1 MKRVR
6 FLKAGTI
13 EGKTVAA
20 AARKVYGRKVDVKRN
35 PNPSSAEWGMV
46 ISPAGEPHEFHVH
59 DNVISVEEFDAG
71 DADGLEEVRDLGGR
85 IKIAKEVLRGLEDEM
100 KELLTSSE
108 MEEFTDYALAKA
120 SGYLAPRVHRIREG
134 K

>member
-13 EGKTVAA
+13 EGQTVVA
-20 AARKVYGRKVDVKRN
+20 AARKAYGRKAEVKRN

-46 ISPAGEPHEFHVH
+46 VSPTAEPHEFKVH
-59 DNVISVEEFDAG
+59 DNVISVEDFDAG
-71 DADGLEEVRDLGGR
+71 DADELEDIRDLGER
-85 IKIAKEVLRGLEDEM
+85 IRIAKETLKGLEDEM
-100 KELLTSSE
+100 KALMTDPALKDVS
-108 MEEFTDYALAKA
+108 DYAMAKA
-120 SGYLAPRVHRIREG
+120 SGYLAPRVRRIRDG